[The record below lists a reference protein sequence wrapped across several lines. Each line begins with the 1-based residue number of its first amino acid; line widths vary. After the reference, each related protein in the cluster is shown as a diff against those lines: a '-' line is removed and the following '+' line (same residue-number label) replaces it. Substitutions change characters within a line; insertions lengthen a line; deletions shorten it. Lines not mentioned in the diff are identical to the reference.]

1 MKKEIKPDDQMLVI
15 EKLYRSN
22 DSISS
27 TERFND
33 EFGSSIGKIGIET
46 IYLDDFY
53 IMLKKANFI
62 RERIKKFIKEITG
75 EEITLY

>member
-1 MKKEIKPDDQMLVI
+1 MKKEIKPNDQMLVI

-27 TERFND
+27 TERFNA
-33 EFGSSIGKIGIET
+33 EFGESIGKIGVET

-53 IMLKKANFI
+53 IMLKTANFI